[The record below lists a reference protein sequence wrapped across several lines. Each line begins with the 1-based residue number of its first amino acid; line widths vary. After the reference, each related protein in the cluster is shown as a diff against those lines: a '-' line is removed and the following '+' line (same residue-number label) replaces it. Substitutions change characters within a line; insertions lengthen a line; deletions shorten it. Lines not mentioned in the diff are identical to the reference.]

1 MYEFSNSFLNG
12 DIAIVIPQEHFADFL
27 ESCITAEIPDS
38 DDAYQRT
45 WAEARY
51 AEGAEIFANVQ
62 FGEYLNLWRNNTNGV
77 EDFYETCGGDL
88 LSWEEAMSLRHVER
102 ISYKD
107 VSDIMELL

>member
-1 MYEFSNSFLNG
+1 MYEFSDHFLHG
-12 DIAIVIPQEHFADFL
+12 DVAIVIPQEHFADFL
-27 ESCITAEIPDS
+27 ESCIAAEIPDS

-51 AEGAEIFANVQ
+51 NEGAEIFASIQ
-62 FGEYLNLWRNNTNGV
+62 CGEYLNLWRYDANGID
-77 EDFYETCGGDL
+77 DFYATCGGDL

-102 ISYKD
+102 VSYKD